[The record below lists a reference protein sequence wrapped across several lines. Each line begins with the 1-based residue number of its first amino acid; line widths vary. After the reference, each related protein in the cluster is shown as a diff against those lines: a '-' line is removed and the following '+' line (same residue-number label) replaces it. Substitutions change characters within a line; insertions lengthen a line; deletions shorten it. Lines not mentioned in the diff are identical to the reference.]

1 MKRAIGETDRRRK
14 LQTEFNEEHGITP
27 QTIKKEVRE
36 VLRPVDMVA
45 ETRSDYKVDK
55 EDMEG
60 MTEGEILKEIAD
72 LEEEMQEAAKNLQFE
87 LAAQIRDEI
96 EELREK
102 VE

>member
-1 MKRAIGETDRRRK
+1 
-14 LQTEFNEEHGITP
+14 
-27 QTIKKEVRE
+27 
-36 VLRPVDMVA
+36 MVA